1 MIKAIVLNGTSS
13 SGKTSIAK
21 SLQKKLTKPFLH
33 VQLDAFWN
41 MVPSHVKANS
51 SNFPYMKHIIMD
63 TTRSMLKHE
72 APFILD
78 TVLPAGPQFI
88 QKELNDENIIY
99 IHIQAASEILEQRE
113 LERGDRE
120 IGLAKSQL
128 EEISRSTGYNLII
141 DTTYKSSDESADEII
156 SKLNL

>member
-1 MIKAIVLNGTSS
+1 
-13 SGKTSIAK
+13 
-21 SLQKKLTKPFLH
+21 
-33 VQLDAFWN
+33 
-41 MVPSHVKANS
+41 
-51 SNFPYMKHIIMD
+51 MD

-88 QKELNDENIIY
+88 QSELNDESVVY
-99 IHIQAASEILEQRE
+99 IQIKAEISTLEQRE

-128 EEISRSTGYNLII
+128 DEISNSSGYHFTI

-156 SKLNL
+156 AKLNL